1 MQRIRQAATYLDLTE
16 YCNFE
21 GAKLMVANLQSLNY
35 NNTQLMTEDFVLTF
49 KKEPEE
55 KGVYRFILTLQ
66 TQDKEIN
73 KVFEYEF

>member
-1 MQRIRQAATYLDLTE
+1 
-16 YCNFE
+16 
-21 GAKLMVANLQSLNY
+21 
-35 NNTQLMTEDFVLTF
+35 MTEDFVLTF